1 MRTRT
6 KGIQIAENG
15 ERTVNKEHKGQRIFA
30 RLGAVSQEAAEA
42 WLRDRQQQV
51 DIKLGQ
57 GATRYFCDA
66 ADAYLTDCERRKVR
80 TVELIAYHIGLLLPY
95 IGSKPLSSVHMGT
108 LESFIDD
115 RVEGGAK
122 PSTINRTL
130 EVVRTVLTKSA
141 RVWRDE
147 LDQPW
152 LSSAPLIEMLDE
164 SGARKPYPISWDEQK
179 RLFAELPQHLQE
191 MGLYAVNTGCRD
203 ENVAGLRWSWE
214 RKIPELG
221 RSVFVIPP
229 SEFKGNR
236 PHVVI
241 LNDVAWKIVEAR
253 RGRHDEYVFT
263 YCNEKKRLPPDRI
276 DTINNTAWQK
286 ARSRAKLAHVRVH
299 DLRHTYGQR
308 LRDAGVSNEDRAVL
322 LGHAKSTM
330 SEHYATPTVSRLIEM
345 ANMVSMTRDTPT
357 LLRVVNG

>member
-6 KGIQIAENG
+6 KGIQVVESG

-30 RLGAVSQEAAEA
+30 RLGAVSQEFAET
-42 WLRDRQQQV
+42 WLRDRQREIDV
-51 DIKLGQ
+51 RLGQ
-57 GATRYFCDA
+57 GATRYFSDGA
-66 ADAYLTDCERRKVR
+66 KAYLADCGRRGVR
-80 TVELIAYHIGLLLPY
+80 TIDLIGYHIELLMPY
-95 IGSKPLSSVHMGT
+95 IGNKPLSSVHMGT

-115 RVEGGAK
+115 RTEGGAK
-122 PSTINRTL
+122 PATINRTL
-130 EVVRTVLTKSA
+130 EVVRTVLTKCA

-147 LDQPW
+147 QDQPW
-152 LSSAPLIEMLDE
+152 LPSAPLIEMLDE

-179 RLFAELPQHLQE
+179 RLFAELPEHLHK
-191 MGLYAVNTGCRD
+191 MALYAVNTGCRD

-221 RSVFVIPP
+221 RSVFVIPAE
-229 SEFKGNR
+229 EFKGNR

-241 LNDVAWKIVEAR
+241 LNDVAWNVIEAR
-253 RGRHDEYVFT
+253 RGKHDEYVFT
-263 YCNEKKRLPPDRI
+263 YCNEKKSLPPDRI

-286 ARSRAKLAHVRVH
+286 ARSRAKLAQVRVH
-299 DLRHTYGQR
+299 DLRHTFGQR